1 MRYVYAGDR
10 QIAVNILKY
19 LLDEGLPPLALL
31 LEDEKKASHNRELQ
45 ALVKT
50 LQIPVFVGDEFKDYK
65 AVEYF
70 KRVQPHYFLGIHFPK
85 IIPKYILEIPLI
97 GFLNLHPAYLPYNRG
112 WHTPSWALLEK
123 TPFGATLH
131 FMEAELDCG
140 DIVHQKRL
148 VPTPDDTAHS
158 LYQKVLQLEE
168 EVFREALPSLRSL
181 NPPRKPQEG
190 SGTLHRKSDLQK
202 VAQIDLNANVRAGD
216 LIDKLRA
223 LTTNRWEEGAWFE
236 VDGKRYYVQI
246 VIRSA

>member
-10 QIAVNILKY
+10 QVAVNILKF

-31 LEDEKKASHNRELQ
+31 LQDENKASHNRELR
-45 ALVKT
+45 ALVKP
-50 LQIPVFVGDEFKDYK
+50 LNVPVFIGNEFKEPE

-70 KRVQPHYFLGIHFPK
+70 KRMQPHYFLGIHFPK
-85 IIPKYILEIPLI
+85 IIPNFILDIPLI

-123 TPFGATLH
+123 TPYGATLH
-131 FMEAELDCG
+131 FMEAKLDSG

-148 VPTPDDTAHS
+148 IPTPDDTAHT

-168 EVFREALPSLRSL
+168 EVFREALPALCSL

-190 SGTLHRKSDLQK
+190 PGTVHRKSELQK
-202 VAQIDLNANVRAGD
+202 VAPIDLEANVRTGD

-223 LTTNRWEEGAWFE
+223 LSTNRWEEGAWFE
-236 VDGKRYYVQI
+236 VDGKKYYVQI
-246 VIRSA
+246 AIRSA